1 MSAPIR
7 VTVWN
12 EFQHEKTDDNVRA
25 VYPSG
30 IHSVI
35 AAFLNEQEGIEAATA
50 TMDQPKHGLTKAVLD
65 RTDVLTWWGH
75 MAHEDVDDAIVDRVH
90 QRVLDGMG
98 LICLHSAHMSKI
110 FRKLMGTSCLLL
122 WREADERERVWVLEP
137 SHPIAKGLGPYFE
150 VPEGE
155 MYGERFDIP
164 APDELV
170 FVSWYQGGD
179 VFRSGCCFNRS
190 MGKVF
195 YFSPG
200 HETFPIYYQPEIQK
214 VIINGVRYVSPV
226 AVTAPLLGRNVIPLE
241 EIPGYAP
248 PDYAEH
254 T

>member
-1 MSAPIR
+1 
-7 VTVWN
+7 VTVWT